1 MSTGRTITL
10 TREGEWWVA
19 LDEETDIAS
28 QGRTRSEAL
37 ENLDDAIADSFAAL
51 DVDTLAPEPTVPW
64 FETDS
69 DGDLDGG

>member
-19 LDEETDIAS
+19 LNEETDIAS

-37 ENLDDAIADSFAAL
+37 ENLDDAIAGSLAAL
-51 DVDTLAPEPTVPW
+51 DADTPAPEPTVPW
-64 FETDS
+64 FATDS
-69 DGDLDGG
+69 DGDPNGG